1 MSSYEDD
8 RPRHYD
14 DGRCG
19 PDRLGLYG
27 IVPADGLLA
36 SGPLGAEHELAQ
48 IERRDADPAT
58 EFDLL
63 RRIVRAAA
71 VASVSEGE
79 FVRRLRTPRMM
90 LQPRFNANDSTVA
103 GFSLR
108 DPRTTLLRPEV
119 SDAELGGDCLLQVL
133 RLDWDSSEQARL
145 EAAAEWRHVR
155 IMGRWERESIL
166 LTSPAMWQRALVD
179 AAQFNHRLQLCEA
192 ADRHSWQWAAT
203 RVAGVLAIWSLR
215 SEPASGGPLA
225 AASEQVARSGIARG
239 SGPRSKTDGALSA
252 SLARTAYVLAQQ
264 SATAHD
270 AARET
275 LLLAQLSA
283 SVMLIAKAHRRRG
296 ELPAAMRLAE
306 RALSPLAEVERL
318 MRERVDRLP
327 PNDDAVGE

>member
-1 MSSYEDD
+1 MSFYEDD
-8 RPRHYD
+8 QPRHHD
-14 DGRCG
+14 DGRCR

-36 SGPLGAEHELAQ
+36 WGPFGAEHELAHA
-48 IERRDADPAT
+48 ERRDADPAT

-90 LQPRFNANDSTVA
+90 LQPRFGANDSTVV

-108 DPRTTLLRPEV
+108 DPRTTLLRPEI

-133 RLDWDSSEQARL
+133 RLDWDSSEQARS

-155 IMGRWERESIL
+155 IMGRRERESIL
-166 LTSPAMWQRALVD
+166 LTSQAMWQRALVD
-179 AAQFNHRLQLCEA
+179 AAQFNHRLRLTEA
-192 ADRHSWQWAAT
+192 ADRQSWQWSAT

-215 SEPASGGPLA
+215 SEPASGAPLA
-225 AASEQVARSGIARG
+225 TASEQVARSGMARS
-239 SGPRSKTDGALSA
+239 SGPRPRPDGAPSA

-270 AARET
+270 TARET

-283 SVMLIAKAHRRRG
+283 SVMLIAKAHHGRG

-306 RALSPLAEVERL
+306 RALSPLAELERL
-318 MRERVDRLP
+318 MRERIDPLP
-327 PNDDAVGE
+327 PDDDAVGE

>member
-1 MSSYEDD
+1 M
-8 RPRHYD
+8 
-14 DGRCG
+14 
-19 PDRLGLYG
+19 
-27 IVPADGLLA
+27 
-36 SGPLGAEHELAQ
+36 
-48 IERRDADPAT
+48 
-58 EFDLL
+58 
-63 RRIVRAAA
+63 
-71 VASVSEGE
+71 SEGE

-90 LQPRFNANDSTVA
+90 LQPRFRANDSTVV

-119 SDAELGGDCLLQVL
+119 SDAELGGDCLLQML

-155 IMGRWERESIL
+155 ILGRWERESIL

-179 AAQFNHRLQLCEA
+179 AAQFNHRLQLTEA
-192 ADRHSWQWAAT
+192 ADRHSWQWSAT

-215 SEPASGGPLA
+215 AEPASGGQLA
-225 AASEQVARSGIARG
+225 AASEQVARSGMARG
-239 SGPRSKTDGALSA
+239 SGPRPKPDGAPA
-252 SLARTAYVLAQQ
+252 ANLARTAYVLAQQ

-270 AARET
+270 TARET

-306 RALSPLAEVERL
+306 RALSPLSEVEHL
-318 MRERVDRLP
+318 MRERIDPLP